1 MHLSPSLMRSS
12 VIGVDQYLSASG
24 YLGDNIRRF
33 FCGQRTE
40 TPFQMV
46 NSTGKYLRWTQK
58 FYDVIFTRVSRVD
71 LMRKS
76 SSLILGLAVCSEVTA
91 DVARMDTKIEAT
103 SDIAHLRRSAMLFKR
118 TFKRAE
124 PRNPCPSSASQ
135 QLT

>member
-1 MHLSPSLMRSS
+1 
-12 VIGVDQYLSASG
+12 VTGVDQYLSASG
-24 YLGDNIRRF
+24 YLGDNIRPF

-58 FYDVIFTRVSRVD
+58 FYVIFRVD

-76 SSLILGLAVCSEVTA
+76 SSLILRLAVCSEVTA

-103 SDIAHLRRSAMLFKR
+103 FDIAHLRRSAMLFKR

-124 PRNPCPSSASQ
+124 PRNPCPSSAGQ
-135 QLT
+135 QLTQARAR